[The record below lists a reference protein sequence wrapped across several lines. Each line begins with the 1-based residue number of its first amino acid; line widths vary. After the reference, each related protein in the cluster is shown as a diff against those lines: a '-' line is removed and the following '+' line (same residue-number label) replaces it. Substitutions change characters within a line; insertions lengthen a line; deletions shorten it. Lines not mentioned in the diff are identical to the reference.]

1 MKKKITAVFLVLS
14 LLGGYMP
21 LGYGAQNNENQVQQQ
36 SEQTQTLTKEEIKT
50 LVEEH
55 YDDLLKIIK
64 KEKPEISCI
73 EFYKKTHL
81 NEKYGYTTNDN
92 GRYHD
97 MEDIR
102 YVRDID
108 EQRGR
113 TVVPLCDGDYAVWNA
128 KNNSFFR
135 RIQYA
140 VEYHKDGS
148 LFGVIKIRRISRNK
162 YAFYEYRLNEP
173 ENGFVYL
180 KHVLVYYKTKNPVT
194 FVTTADGKIRGI
206 RYKDE
211 IVYTDLSN
219 LADIDNLDLHQ
230 IGSAAGDTAKV
241 AAQGAMVAGS
251 GVLTVLGMAGAVAIA
266 PIAAII
272 MIPTFTILSFSSHEE
287 DTEKNK
293 EQWNIE

>member
-1 MKKKITAVFLVLS
+1 MKKRITALFLLLS

-21 LGYGAQNNENQVQQQ
+21 LGYGAQNDENQVQQQ

-64 KEKPEISCI
+64 KEDAEIS
-73 EFYKKTHL
+73 YKEIQDAALSK
-81 NEKYGYTTNDN
+81 KYGYVAHDN
-92 GRYHD
+92 RRYHD

-113 TVVPLCDGDYAVWNA
+113 IVVPLCDGDYAVWNT

-140 VEYHKDGS
+140 AEYHKDGS

-287 DTEKNK
+287 DTEKK
-293 EQWNIE
+293 

>member
-1 MKKKITAVFLVLS
+1 MKKRITAVFLVLS

-21 LGYGAQNNENQVQQQ
+21 LGYGAQNNENHEQQQ

-64 KEKPEISCI
+64 KEDAEIS
-73 EFYKKTHL
+73 YKEIQDAALSK
-81 NEKYGYTTNDN
+81 KYGYVTNDN
-92 GRYHD
+92 RRYHD
-97 MEDIR
+97 MEDIS
-102 YVRDID
+102 YVHDID

-113 TVVPLCDGDYAVWNA
+113 TVVPLCDGDYAVWNT